1 MTPELT
7 EFSTIL
13 IATFSLII
21 AFVTFLSRSKKESG
35 EQDAHN
41 AKVIAKLDFIGED
54 VKDIKAEQRSFRT
67 EINEIR
73 SIATHASERAE
84 AAHHRLDRAGLDIKE
99 YHHSEE
105 K

>member
-1 MTPELT
+1 MNPELT
-7 EFSTIL
+7 EFVTIL
-13 IATFSLII
+13 MAVFSLII
-21 AFVTFLSRSKKESG
+21 AFATFFSKAKKEEG

-41 AKVIAKLDFIGED
+41 ARVITKLDFIGED

-84 AAHHRLDRAGLDIKE
+84 AAHHRLDRAGIDVI
-99 YHHSEE
+99 E
-105 K
+105 KHI